1 MKIVYTPSA
10 REDLSEIKT
19 YIRDVL
25 KNPIAANNIV
35 SKIVKSVHLLTEQ
48 SHLGI
53 SLQEKIGRETTYRCI
68 FCGNYG
74 IFYNIES
81 TTIKIIRILDL
92 RTDYMRIIFSE
103 Q

>member
-10 REDLSEIKT
+10 REDLNEIKT

-25 KNPIAANNIV
+25 KNPSAANNV
-35 SKIVKSVHLLTEQ
+35 TSKIVKSAHLLTKKPQ
-48 SHLGI
+48 LGF
-53 SLQEKIGRETTYRCI
+53 SLQEIISRETAYRCL
-68 FCGNYG
+68 FCSNYG
-74 IFYNIES
+74 VFYNIES

>member
-10 REDLSEIKT
+10 REDLNEIKT
-19 YIRDVL
+19 YIRDIL
-25 KNPIAANNIV
+25 KNPSAANNV
-35 SKIVKSVHLLTEQ
+35 TSKIVKSAHLLADEA
-48 SHLGI
+48 HLGI
-53 SLQEKIGRETTYRCI
+53 SLQEKIGRETTYRCM

-74 IFYNIES
+74 IFYDIKQN
-81 TTIKIIRILDL
+81 TIKIIRILDL

>member
-10 REDLSEIKT
+10 REDLNEIKA

-25 KNPIAANNIV
+25 KNPSAANNV
-35 SKIVKSVHLLTEQ
+35 TSKIVKSAHLLADQ

-74 IFYNIES
+74 IFYNIEN